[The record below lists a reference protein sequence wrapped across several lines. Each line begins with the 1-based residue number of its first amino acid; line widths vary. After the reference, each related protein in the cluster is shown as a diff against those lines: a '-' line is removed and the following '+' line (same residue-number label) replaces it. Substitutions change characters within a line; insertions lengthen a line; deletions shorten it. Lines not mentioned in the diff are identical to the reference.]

1 MAKFEFQ
8 NTSLSF
14 DERTSALLKE
24 LTLEEKLLLIT
35 THQNEIPRLGLK
47 ECYIGAE
54 VARGL
59 VCRGKEG
66 EAPTTVFPEP
76 FGLAATF
83 DPALM
88 RSVGNIT
95 GIETRI
101 YNGMGR
107 SSLFVWGPTVDPE
120 RDPRWG
126 RNEEAYGEDPFLIGE
141 MSAEYTKGML
151 GTDEKFA
158 RVIPTL
164 KHFYANNNE
173 ENRGTDNASVPDI
186 LKHEYYLKSFEP
198 AITKGGARA
207 VMTSYNEINGVEALC
222 NPELDS
228 ICKKQWGMLFSVTDG
243 GDFMQNVQY
252 HRSDKT
258 HDEAFARI
266 YRSHGADIMTDDEK
280 VVRSAAIKAL
290 ENGSVTE
297 EDIDRAL
304 YGMLKARFMLGEFDE
319 TNFDYPKQ
327 LIACDEHMAI
337 AEKAAAE
344 SVVLLRNSKGVLPLS
359 KDNKLAVI
367 GVHADMNF
375 RDWYTGYSD
384 KNPTILDALTAEL
397 GRENI
402 IYESGC
408 DTVALRNAS
417 NGFYFSVDDDGML
430 TCDSATINENCLF
443 DMYEWGGGAF
453 SLRSKYNK
461 KFVCDDGMLKCTSDD
476 VYGWFVKEKFF
487 LERRGSECIIRNQQ
501 KRLLRINSRNNVE
514 VTTALRAGKDC
525 MFNLEVFSSGTE
537 RIRRAVAE
545 TRNVVYFCGNNPQI
559 GARECTDRKDIS
571 LPEKQRRIFDTI
583 ISLKENAVMFIIS
596 GYPYALDDR
605 AATVLHMAHG
615 GPAMGSAVTKV
626 LFGDVSPAGRCP
638 VTWYTDESELCD
650 IKDYNIIRT
659 QSTYLYYKGKPL
671 FPFGHGLSYTT
682 FRYASVAADKTV
694 YVPGERVNV
703 TFDLENTGIRS
714 SDEVVQ
720 LYVVPPK
727 MARPLPQKQL
737 KAFARVNVPRGKKAK
752 VVLSFDV
759 NDLAFWDVSS
769 GKFEVYGGT
778 YEIQIGA
785 SSADIRRSTEIKVN
799 APEYNGIDVT
809 KSVPATASCDYLGIT
824 YDADRALN
832 EYALINDWQSML
844 RYEGCRM
851 QAKRIFEVTAS
862 NPGSEA
868 RLSVVCEQTGQ
879 EVAAVTIPPTGG
891 LSEFGVFTGSATP
904 LDGLFTL
911 RITCNGML
919 SLRSFRFTD

>member
-14 DERTSALLKE
+14 DERTYALLKE

-35 THQNEIPRLGLK
+35 THQNAIPRLGLK
-47 ECYIGAE
+47 ETYIGAE

-59 VCRGKEG
+59 VCRGNDG
-66 EAPTTVFPEP
+66 EQPTTVFPEP

-83 DPALM
+83 DPAVM
-88 RSVGNIT
+88 RQIGEIT
-95 GIETRI
+95 GTETRI
-101 YNGMGR
+101 YHDMGKT
-107 SSLFVWGPTVDPE
+107 SLFVWGPTVDPE

-141 MSAEYTKGML
+141 MSAAYTKGMY
-151 GTDEKFA
+151 GCNNTYA

-173 ENRGTDNASVPDI
+173 ENRGSDNASIPEI
-186 LKHEYYLKSFEP
+186 LKHDYYLKAFEP
-198 AITKGGARA
+198 AVKNGGARA
-207 VMTSYNEINGVEALC
+207 VMTSYNEINGVEAVC

-243 GDFMQNVQY
+243 GDFVQNVQY
-252 HRSDKT
+252 HQSDKT

-266 YRSHGADIMTDDEK
+266 YRSHGADIMTDDEE
-280 VVRSAAIKAL
+280 VVRDAAKKAL
-290 ENGSVTE
+290 ADGRVTE

-304 YGMLKARFMLGEFDE
+304 YGVLKARLMLGEFDN
-319 TNFDYPKQ
+319 TPFSYPKE
-327 LIACDEHMAI
+327 LIACDEHMAA
-337 AEKAAAE
+337 AEKAAVE
-344 SVVLLRNSKGVLPLS
+344 SIILLRNNKGVLPLS

-367 GVHADMNF
+367 GIHADMNF

-384 KNPTILDALTAEL
+384 KNPTILDALIAEL

-408 DTVALRNAS
+408 DIVALRSAS
-417 NGFYFSVDDDGML
+417 SGFYFSVNDDGSL
-430 TCDSATINENCLF
+430 VCDSATINENCLF
-443 DMYEWGGGAF
+443 DMYEWGDGAF
-453 SLRSKYNK
+453 SLKSRYNN
-461 KFVCDDGMLKCTSDD
+461 KFLCDDGQMKCTSDN

-487 LERRGSECIIRNQQ
+487 MERRGSECVIKNQQ
-501 KRLLRINSRNNVE
+501 NRFLRINDKQGIE
-514 VTTALRAGKDC
+514 VTTALRAGKDSL
-525 MFNLEVFSSGTE
+525 FRIDQFSSGVE
-537 RIRRAVAE
+537 RIRRAIAE
-545 TRNVVYFCGNNPQI
+545 ARDVVYFCGNNPQI
-559 GARECTDRKDIS
+559 GARECTDRRHLD

-583 ISLKENAVMFIIS
+583 ISLKENAIMFIIS
-596 GYPYALDDR
+596 GYPYAIDDR

-615 GPAMGSAVTKV
+615 GPAMGNAVTKV
-626 LFGDVSPAGRCP
+626 LFGDVSPAGKCP
-638 VTWYTDESELCD
+638 VTWYTGVNELCD

-682 FRYASVAADKTV
+682 FRYASVTTDKMI
-694 YVPGERVNV
+694 YVPGDRVEV
-703 TFDLENTGIRS
+703 AFDLENTGLRG

-737 KAFARVNVPRGKKAK
+737 KAFARVNVPRGKKTR
-752 VVLSFDV
+752 VTLSFDV
-759 NDLAFWDVSS
+759 NDLAFWDISS
-769 GKFEVYGGT
+769 GKYEVYGGT
-778 YEIQIGA
+778 YELLIGA
-785 SSADIRRSTEIKVN
+785 SSADIRRTTEIKVN

-809 KSVPATASCDYLGIT
+809 KAVPAAASCDYLGT
-824 YDADRALN
+824 EFTADRELN
-832 EYALINDWQSML
+832 EYALINDWQSFL

-851 QAKRIFEVTAS
+851 QAKHKIEVIAS
-862 NPGSEA
+862 NPGGAA

-879 EVAAVTIPPTGG
+879 EIAAVDIPPTGG
-891 LSEFGVFTGSATP
+891 LSEFATFTGDAVP
-904 LDGLFTL
+904 LDGMFTL
-911 RITCNGML
+911 KVSCNGML
-919 SLRSFRFTD
+919 SFMSFRFTD